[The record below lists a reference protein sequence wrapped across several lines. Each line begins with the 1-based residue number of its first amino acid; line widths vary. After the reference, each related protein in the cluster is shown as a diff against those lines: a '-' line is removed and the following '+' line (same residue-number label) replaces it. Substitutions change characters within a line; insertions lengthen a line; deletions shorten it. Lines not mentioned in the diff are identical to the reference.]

1 MAGWGTTGTGDYTP
15 EALLFTDRY
24 YRPKFVDQL
33 YNSNA
38 TLYML
43 RKGAKLIS
51 GGTSIEVPSLVANT
65 GNFSFHTK
73 AETYTASDVD
83 QFDAARFEW
92 KLAQQ
97 PVVIF
102 EQDLLMNGDS
112 KERRLSHVA
121 ARNMAAALEMGDGI
135 GDALYDTDH
144 TADSAIDS
152 IDHAVDDAAGDGIGT
167 NNFTYG
173 AITRQTTGVHALW
186 NSNIDDTTTTTS
198 LGAIQTS
205 YGSATEGSEH
215 PNLGVT
221 SQVGFNR
228 LWVLYSP
235 FQRIGT
241 DLDGKLGFQSLNVN
255 GQPVVVDSH
264 VPRAAGANT
273 TGAVGTGPDFFYWLN
288 LNHLYMVAH
297 KQAFFTFRASP
308 MPVNQWVNIGHYH
321 FMGNVVCDAP
331 RYQAK
336 MSALVA

>member
-1 MAGWGTTGTGDYTP
+1 M
-15 EALLFTDRY
+15 
-24 YRPKFVDQL
+24 
-33 YNSNA
+33 
-38 TLYML
+38 
-43 RKGAKLIS
+43 
-51 GGTSIEVPSLVANT
+51 
-65 GNFSFHTK
+65 
-73 AETYTASDVD
+73 

-92 KLAQQ
+92 KLAVQ
-97 PVVIF
+97 PVLIF

-112 KERRLSHVA
+112 KSRRLGHVA
-121 ARNMAAALEMGDGI
+121 ARNMAAAKEMANQFGN
-135 GDALYDTDH
+135 ALYDTDH

-152 IDHAVDDAAGDGIGT
+152 IDHAVDDSSGDGVGT
-167 NNFTYG
+167 DNTTYG
-173 AITRQTTGVHALW
+173 GITRASSGTAALW
-186 NSNIDDTTTTTS
+186 NSNVDDATTTLS
-198 LGAIQTS
+198 LGALQTS
-205 YGSATEGSEH
+205 YGSACEGDEH

-228 LWVLYSP
+228 IWTLYSP

-264 VPRAAGANT
+264 VPRAGGVNASGT
-273 TGAVGTGPDFFYWLN
+273 TGLEFFYWLN

-297 KQAFFTFRASP
+297 SQAFFTFRASP

-321 FMGNVVCDAP
+321 WMGNVVCDAP